1 MQTKSE
7 PEISPDTV
15 VRALSARFPRWTIWW
30 GKSTSHYW
38 GLSRRSGGT
47 LVYVEARSAQEF
59 MQRAREMDS
68 RHP

>member
-1 MQTKSE
+1 MQTTSE

-38 GLSRRSGGT
+38 GLSQRRGGV

-59 MQRAREMDS
+59 MQRARDMDF